1 MKKGLWLCSVMT
13 LMLTLIIGCSSKEE
27 LKEESSDKASTDVK
41 SELLDFYLSIA
52 NKINSADSDLNKY
65 EGAEDLSL
73 LTEEDKQKAAASAN
87 KVVEALKEVK
97 VPEGLSK
104 HNKEFEEALSS
115 ISDSYKEKGT
125 QLSGSGQANL
135 DKANEQFNEGSEKI
149 NGIFQSEDLNEPNLA
164 AEVNG

>member
-1 MKKGLWLCSVMT
+1 MKKWLWLCCVMT
-13 LMLTLIIGCSSKEE
+13 LMLTMILGCSKEE
-27 LKEESSDKASTDVK
+27 SKEEKATNEEATDVK

-52 NKINSADSDLNKY
+52 NKINSADSDLNNY

-87 KVVEALKEVK
+87 KVVEALKDLK

-104 HNKEFEEALSS
+104 YNKEFEEALRF
-115 ISDSYKEKGT
+115 ISDSYKEKGA

>member
-1 MKKGLWLCSVMT
+1 MKKWLWLCGVIT
-13 LMLTLIIGCSSKEE
+13 LMLTVILGCSKEE
-27 LKEESSDKASTDVK
+27 PKEEKATNEEATDVK

-52 NKINSADSDLNKY
+52 NKINSVDSDLNNY

-73 LTEEDKQKAAASAN
+73 LTEEDKQKASASAN

-97 VPEGLSK
+97 VPASLSK
-104 HNKEFEEALSS
+104 YKKEFEEALSS
-115 ISDSYKEKGT
+115 ISNSYREKGT

-135 DKANEQFNEGSEKI
+135 DKANEQFSEGSEKI

-164 AEVNG
+164 AEVNA